1 MYKRGN
7 LFKLAEPMIGAPPLS
22 KFISLANSRLA
33 LFVTMVFIKIA
44 LLLLLLL

>member
-7 LFKLAEPMIGAPPLS
+7 LFKLAELMIGAPPFS
-22 KFISLANSRLA
+22 NFISLANSCRA
-33 LFVTMVFIKIA
+33 LFVTMAFIKIT